1 MDVTNL
7 VRTVSTKST
16 TRVKAHM
23 GTTLDNI
30 LLRRGVV
37 SVPALADTGSA
48 YVMLIKLGTLAAQ
61 IWDYFQTPTPEKG
74 QRLARF
80 VRYTT
85 AQIRVI

>member
-7 VRTVSTKST
+7 VRRVSTKST

-23 GTTLDNI
+23 GATLDNI

-48 YVMLIKLGTLAAQ
+48 YVMLIKLGTQAAQ
-61 IWDYFQTPTPEKG
+61 IWDYFQNLLPRRANAWLGSSGTRPPKSE
-74 QRLARF
+74 
-80 VRYTT
+80 
-85 AQIRVI
+85 